1 MYAIIVAPSVLRVL
15 CVMLLSFY
23 LMKEN
28 IFFALKAKVIW
39 DVLVLRGPPCSRED
53 CKAVHDCG

>member
-1 MYAIIVAPSVLRVL
+1 LSYFAFILL

-39 DVLVLRGPPCSRED
+39 DVLVPRGPPCSRED